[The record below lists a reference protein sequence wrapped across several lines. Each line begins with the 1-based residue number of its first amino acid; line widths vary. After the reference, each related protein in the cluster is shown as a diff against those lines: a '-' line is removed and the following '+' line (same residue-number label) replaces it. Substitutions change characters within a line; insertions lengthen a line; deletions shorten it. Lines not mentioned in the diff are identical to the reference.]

1 MKLKLVSKSPA
12 QIALDD
18 VKLYLRVLHNEE
30 DALIQSLLNAAIDKA
45 EQITGR
51 ALSVRTYELYRDD
64 TSPFVLPYPPLR
76 AVNRLE
82 VLDGD
87 SYVPADYVLDD
98 KATPAII
105 QPKSDASGLNCLRV
119 EFECGYEQIPD
130 AIKSWIFVQVSTLY
144 ENRMNLVTG
153 TIVSEMPHSFVD
165 HLLDSYR
172 VRQV

>member
-1 MKLKLVSKSPA
+1 MKLKLLSKSPA

-30 DALIQSLLNAAIDKA
+30 DALIQSLLNASIDKA

-51 ALSVRTYELYRDD
+51 ALSIRTYEFYRDD
-64 TSPFVLPYPPLR
+64 SAPFTLPYPPLR
-76 AVNRLE
+76 AVNILE

-87 SYVPADYVLDD
+87 SYVPADYDLDD
-98 KATPAII
+98 KATPALIR
-105 QPKSDASGLNCLRV
+105 PKTDASGLNCLRT

-130 AIKSWIFVQVSTLY
+130 SIKSWIFVQVATLY
-144 ENRMNLVTG
+144 ENRMN
-153 TIVSEMPHSFVD
+153 IVEGQVVQMPHSFVD

>member
-18 VKLYLRVLHNEE
+18 VKLYLRVLHSEE
-30 DALIQSLLNAAIDKA
+30 DALIQSLLAAAIDKA

-64 TSPFVLPYPPLR
+64 SAPFVLPYPPLR

-87 SYVPADYVLDD
+87 NYVPTEYELDD
-98 KATPAII
+98 KATPALI
-105 QPKSDASGLNCLRV
+105 QPATDASGLNCLRV
-119 EFECGYEQIPD
+119 EYECGYEQIPD
-130 AIKSWIFVQVSTLY
+130 AIKSWIFVQVATLY
-144 ENRMNLVTG
+144 ENRMNIAEGQV
-153 TIVSEMPHSFVD
+153 VQMPHSFVD

>member
-12 QIALDD
+12 QIAFDD
-18 VKLYLRVLHNEE
+18 VKLYLRVLHSEE
-30 DALIQSLLNAAIDKA
+30 DALIQGLLNAAIDKA

-64 TSPFVLPYPPLR
+64 SAPFTLLYPPLR

-82 VLDGD
+82 VLDGEN
-87 SYVPADYVLDD
+87 YVPAEYELDD
-98 KATPAII
+98 KATPALIR
-105 QPKSDASGLNCLRV
+105 PKTDVSGLNYLIV
-119 EFECGYEQIPD
+119 EYECGYEQIPD
-130 AIKSWIFVQVSTLY
+130 AIKSWIFVQVATLY
-144 ENRMNLVTG
+144 ENRMN
-153 TIVSEMPHSFVD
+153 IVEGQVVQMPHSFVD

>member
-1 MKLKLVSKSPA
+1 MKLKLLSKSPA

-51 ALSVRTYELYRDD
+51 ALSIRTYELYRDD
-64 TSPFVLPYPPLR
+64 SAPFTLPYPPLR

-87 SYVPADYVLDD
+87 NYVPADYDLDD
-98 KATPAII
+98 KATPAMI
-105 QPKSDASGLNCLRV
+105 QPKNDASGLNCLRA

-130 AIKSWIFVQVSTLY
+130 SIKSWIFVQVATLY
-144 ENRMNLVTG
+144 ENRMN
-153 TIVSEMPHSFVD
+153 IVDGQVAQMPHSFVD